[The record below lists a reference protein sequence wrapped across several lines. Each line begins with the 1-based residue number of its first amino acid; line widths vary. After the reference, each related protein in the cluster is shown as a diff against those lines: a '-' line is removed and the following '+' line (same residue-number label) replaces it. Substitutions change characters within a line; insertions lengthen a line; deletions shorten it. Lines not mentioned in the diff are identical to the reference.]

1 MGRKRKPRPNY
12 NAARYWQTEAYN
24 QALYQTLRDDI
35 LQLALSR
42 YKWLNLPATC
52 DAWYLEWTLVHQGI
66 ATIAH
71 PAGKPH
77 ITLSLQAVQQG
88 QPNMY
93 SRPKRWNALGAN
105 GLTRFPVDARNG
117 VVIFDNKTRFPLI
130 RKIDLWARELADIIR
145 TKQINRYHLRTP
157 FVISGTQERQFDMQN
172 LAKQI
177 AQGEPIVIGTDG
189 MSNIDVRVWETKTE
203 FFGKDLQEE
212 FENTWNNVYRM
223 LGIRNLPF
231 KAERRIEDE
240 VLADAQPS
248 ELSALASLECRR
260 EIEKYNDRFGTDI
273 KVVLNSDI
281 ETHNYETLA
290 DLERYAAL
298 MDGDNDDSRI

>member
-1 MGRKRKPRPNY
+1 MSRRKRQKNY
-12 NAARYWQTEAYN
+12 NVARYWQTEAYN
-24 QALYQTLRDDI
+24 NALFQILRDDI

-42 YKWLNLPATC
+42 YKWRNLPDTC
-52 DAWYLEWTLVHQGI
+52 DPWYLEWTLVHQGI

-71 PAGKPH
+71 PIGKPDLH
-77 ITLSLQAVQQG
+77 LSLQAVQQG

-93 SRPKRWNALGAN
+93 SRPRKWNAIGAT
-105 GLTRFPVDARNG
+105 GQTRFPVDARNG
-117 VVIFDNKTRFPLI
+117 VIIYDNKTRYPLVQ
-130 RKIDLWARELADIIR
+130 KINIWARELADIIR

-157 FVISGTQERQFDMQN
+157 FVISGTQERTFDMQN

-189 MSNIDVRVWETKTE
+189 MNNIDVRVWETKTE
-203 FFGKDLQEE
+203 FFGEELQTE

-240 VLADAQPS
+240 VLADAQPT

-260 EIEKYNDRFGTDI
+260 EVEKYNKRFGTDI
-273 KVVLNSDI
+273 QVVMNSDL
-281 ETHNYETLA
+281 ETHNYETLS

-298 MDGDNDDSRI
+298 LDGDSDAS